1 MDVAPPT
8 RLHNRGRGDAHRSQS
23 RNKQWT
29 AGNPNGATPNQRG
42 DGERWERGGGHRGR
56 GRGTGGRG
64 AGGSAGGGRK
74 FPNRTLN
81 VAKPT
86 TTTTSG
92 NEELPVFGNV
102 DIDEP
107 VLETQEEREKFYQ
120 DLVKAREVE
129 RKKAIAEGKMDDPLV
144 PKRLEDAITMV
155 GTCMDM
161 CPRFERYRRERE
173 NNLTEWETIPGTKRV
188 DHKRAVK
195 MYERAAGDKT
205 LPSDL
210 RPPIILKRTLD
221 YLFRQLL
228 PTGGFHRAFS
238 FIRDRSR
245 AVRNDFTMQHE
256 TGPLAM
262 ECHERCARF
271 HILALHFERDETDF
285 SIPMEEQQLMYA
297 LQSLKEFYA
306 DQRDNYQSPH
316 ELEMRVYHR
325 LIHIRDQRERHDDI
339 PTYITEHPVFKLT
352 TDFRLH
358 VQKRSA
364 PITKTS
370 KLAVDAEGMAIFGE
384 LARVLREGAGG
395 GNVVMVYLVACI
407 LERLFGKDAIDGI
420 EDIRGTLEIWQII
433 DGEVGDG
440 RGDGEESMGN
450 GDADGGMEH
459 YDELQDEKMDDDAM
473 DDDADT
479 GDEHQEG
486 AGMRAPS
493 ALRPGPTE
501 WLNNTFGGPL
511 PSVFPTAT
519 ATAFPSTQ
527 PTQINQG
534 PPPMSSSPGPTAPL
548 SAFAGLTSAP
558 NPFGTPSVFG
568 SGFGSSTHK
577 ATPPK
582 SVFGTTFPTSTALA
596 SPSGV
601 GNEQGQFGLG
611 TTTNSSPFGTFGQTP
626 APAQPQPFDSARKS
640 TPLQGASGGRQ
651 ALPSVLNV
659 AAPAFIPSHPSSL
672 ASASAP
678 GVGERMAGTPLK
690 AQPKQHSTPVTLPGL
705 ATTVN
710 VLSPLPPWTS
720 PTPPTSV
727 PAAAT
732 APTISS
738 SLPTPITPTLPK
750 LNATINA
757 SVSSD
762 ASMLSPRI
770 PPPMDRKQPI
780 SLPSTPTAEA
790 ATPPAIWPHLGFLK
804 SGGLTPTSSVG
815 AMGDGPLSPLLIH
828 SPTVSRQATL
838 QDIRSTP
845 PGAASSSSSL
855 GSLRKLVGMPSVPSV
870 ATATPPQLLDT
881 VKPLSSKGK
890 EKARMSADTRSF
902 DEEQATDLANG
913 FAKRE
918 VVRRCLRRWVRRT
931 ADRAAWRDAC
941 SKSEAYREK
950 VESERKK
957 KEREGV
963 RNGSPSE
970 KRRRRNSDISDTSTR
985 ASSPAKKRVKR
996 RVSDKYQP
1004 PRTDADLAQRLKEN
1018 QEEHERRW
1026 TRGSFLD
1033 TISTQ
1038 VRRKAHACG
1047 LHKPLPSWRT
1057 WISLNPES
1065 DATAIWLERKFD
1077 IPNSGKW
1084 VSEVIFEIPLAAQG
1098 DEGESEGFPGLII
1111 FERTPLNDITDDI
1124 ERKYRILDDCSRLR
1138 DILKSLPQE
1147 YHFVPSLLVLSWLE
1161 AGQPDTVASEL
1172 GSDFDTM
1179 IKEYINASV
1188 LKSFSAFP
1196 FSFTSDTRDDV
1207 DAKFGAYVQ
1216 GVIEGCDVVGEKVQ
1230 ALHVRGVFQ
1239 QFQPALSKFV
1249 LNGLE
1254 KCWMDGEFDW
1264 MSYKQLLSV
1273 FISLLNDLIQLVG
1286 RLTGTG
1292 VGKTIKLLPP
1302 YEASTPATTSTSTPL
1317 SANKQED
1324 SDSLYVST
1332 IAWLEGATIGPTP
1345 TQTGETDNIVSDLTS
1360 HRSMGRD
1367 FPSTAFLEHL
1377 AELARCRLERGIL
1390 APPNTSSSTRPSSS
1404 GGDGPIFYVP
1414 KSQLRA
1420 MKDEFDVV
1428 SERKGGEARRK
1439 VDSTGRQRRLR
1450 EDSNTSERL
1459 SNGMKAANSSAEHT
1473 SSKVKTNGRTHNP
1486 PGARREAP
1494 SGGVDMPESRPD
1506 GTEKVVTLDMLKAL
1520 TRDIKMRYGA
1530 GGL

>member
-1 MDVAPPT
+1 MDVVPPI
-8 RLHNRGRGDAHRSQS
+8 RSHGRGRGDAHRSQS

-29 AGNPNGATPNQRG
+29 AGSPNGALPTQRG
-42 DGERWERGGGHRGR
+42 DGERWERGGGSRGGR
-56 GRGTGGRG
+56 GRGMSGRG
-64 AGGSAGGGRK
+64 AGATVGGGRK

-81 VAKPT
+81 VVKPT
-86 TTTTSG
+86 ATTSSG

-107 VLETQEEREKFYQ
+107 VLETQEERERFYQ

-144 PKRLEDAITMV
+144 PKRLEDAISMV

-228 PTGGFHRAFS
+228 PTGGFHRTFS

-339 PTYITEHPVFKLT
+339 PPHITEHPVFKLT

-420 EDIRGTLEIWQII
+420 EDIRGNLEIWQII

-440 RGDGEESMGN
+440 RGEEPMGN
-450 GDADGGMEH
+450 GGGDGGVEH
-459 YDELQDEKMDDDAM
+459 YDGLEDERMHDDEMDDGADVDA
-473 DDDADT
+473 
-479 GDEHQEG
+479 GDEHQAG
-486 AGMRAPS
+486 AGMHAPS
-493 ALRPGPTE
+493 PLRPGPTE
-501 WLNNTFGGPL
+501 WLNNTFGGPPL
-511 PSVFPTAT
+511 PSALPSTSAV
-519 ATAFPSTQ
+519 PSTQ
-527 PTQINQG
+527 SPQASQG
-534 PPPMSSSPGPTAPL
+534 ATSSSPGPAASA
-548 SAFAGLTSAP
+548 SAFANLTSAP

-568 SGFGSSTHK
+568 SAFGTSTQRT
-577 ATPPK
+577 APPK
-582 SVFGTTFPTSTALA
+582 SVFGSAFPVSTAPP
-596 SPSGV
+596 PSSDLE
-601 GNEQGQFGLG
+601 NEQGRFELG
-611 TTTNSSPFGTFGQTP
+611 NAANTATQSPFGTFTSTTAQ
-626 APAQPQPFDSARKS
+626 AQPQLFGSAQKS
-640 TPLQGASGGRQ
+640 THLQGASDSMHT
-651 ALPSVLNV
+651 APSVLNV
-659 AAPAFIPSHPSSL
+659 AAPTFIPSHPPS
-672 ASASAP
+672 AASAP
-678 GVGERMAGTPLK
+678 GLGEPVGTPFK
-690 AQPKQHSTPVTLPGL
+690 GKVQPKQHSTPVTFPALS
-705 ATTVN
+705 TSVN
-710 VLSPLPPWTS
+710 VLSPLPSWSS

-727 PAAAT
+727 PATAT
-732 APTISS
+732 ATAASP
-738 SLPTPITPTLPK
+738 SLPTPILPR
-750 LNATINA
+750 LNTTIQA

-762 ASMLSPRI
+762 SSMLSPRI

-780 SLPSTPTAEA
+780 SLPSTPTTTA

-815 AMGDGPLSPLLIH
+815 TMGDGTPLSPLLIQ
-828 SPTVSRQATL
+828 SPTVSRQATM
-838 QDIRSTP
+838 QDIGSTP

-855 GSLRKLVGMPSVPSV
+855 GSLRRLVGMPSVPSV
-870 ATATPPQLLDT
+870 VTATLPQLLDT

-890 EKARMSADTRSF
+890 EKARMNANTHPF
-902 DEEQATDLANG
+902 DEEQAMALADG
-913 FAKRE
+913 FAGRE
-918 VVRRCLRRWVRRT
+918 VVRQCLRRWVKRT

-950 VESERKK
+950 MENERKK
-957 KEREGV
+957 KEREGM
-963 RNGSPSE
+963 RHGSPSE

-1004 PRTDADLAQRLKEN
+1004 PRTDADLVKRLKEN

-1033 TISTQ
+1033 IISTQ
-1038 VRRKAHACG
+1038 VRRKAHGCG
-1047 LHKPLPSWRT
+1047 LHKPLPTWRT
-1057 WISLNPES
+1057 WVSLNPES

-1084 VSEVIFEIPLAAQG
+1084 VSEVIFEIPLTAQG
-1098 DEGESEGFPGLII
+1098 DEDQSEGFPGLII
-1111 FERTPLNDITDDI
+1111 FERTPLDDIKDDI
-1124 ERKYRILDDCSRLR
+1124 ERKYRVLDDCSRLR
-1138 DILKSLPQE
+1138 DIVKTLPQE
-1147 YHFVPSLLVLSWLE
+1147 RHFVPSLLVLSWLE
-1161 AGQPDTVASEL
+1161 AGHPDTVVSDI
-1172 GSDFDTM
+1172 GSDLDTM
-1179 IKEYINASV
+1179 IKDYLNASV
-1188 LKSFSAFP
+1188 LKTFEAFS

-1207 DAKFGAYVQ
+1207 DAKFGACIQ
-1216 GVIEGCDVVGEKVQ
+1216 EVIEGCDVVGEKV
-1230 ALHVRGVFQ
+1230 LGLSVRGIFR
-1239 QFQPALSKFV
+1239 QFQPALSRFV
-1249 LNGLE
+1249 VNGLE
-1254 KCWMDGEFDW
+1254 KCWLDGEFDW
-1264 MSYKQLLSV
+1264 MSYRQLLSV
-1273 FISLLNDLIQLVG
+1273 FISLLNDLMQLVV
-1286 RLTGTG
+1286 RLIGTAG
-1292 VGKTIKLLPP
+1292 DKPVKLLPP
-1302 YEASTPATTSTSTPL
+1302 YNASSPATSTSVHT
-1317 SANKQED
+1317 SEIKQED
-1324 SDSLYVST
+1324 SKSLYVST
-1332 IAWLEGATIGPTP
+1332 IAWLEGATSGSSPAEK
-1345 TQTGETDNIVSDLTS
+1345 GETDNIVSDLAS

-1377 AELARCRLERGIL
+1377 TELARYRLERGML
-1390 APPNTSSSTRPSSS
+1390 TPPTNSASTMTSSE
-1404 GGDGPIFYVP
+1404 DGEGANFYVA
-1414 KSQLRA
+1414 KTELQA
-1420 MKDEFDVV
+1420 MKDEFETVA
-1428 SERKGGEARRK
+1428 ERKGGEARRR
-1439 VDSTGRQRRLR
+1439 VES
-1450 EDSNTSERL
+1450 
-1459 SNGMKAANSSAEHT
+1459 
-1473 SSKVKTNGRTHNP
+1473 
-1486 PGARREAP
+1486 ARRERRCQEDGSTNLRNGSAQHPSSRAKVNGNTTHFSSSVPKEAP
-1494 SGGVDMPESRPD
+1494 DRGAGMPDSRPD
-1506 GTEKVVTLDMLKAL
+1506 SAEKVVTLDMLKAL